1 LQGKAAGAD
10 KNKGCAHV
18 TMPDDLV
25 KRVVETCRWWPGGG
39 AGELEEVVRLIGGG
53 RKTRWM

>member
-1 LQGKAAGAD
+1 MLQGKAAGAD

-39 AGELEEVVRLIGGG
+39 AGELEEVVRL
-53 RKTRWM
+53 TQ